1 MYYKYLSFLL
11 IALIFGS
18 NINAQTIIKDKEYV
32 SGTWKKSGSPYIIE
46 GEAVVAVGKT
56 LKIKP
61 GVIVQFKTGDGR
73 DYPDTLEVGFLR
85 VNGTLIAKGNAKK
98 NILFTRE
105 GSYGYWGV
113 IQIADKTHSSV
124 LSYCKIEYS
133 AFVKNIVRGDNATG
147 AISAYKSN
155 PEISNCLIIYGW
167 VGINCKQ
174 GASPLIKNNTIVGNR
189 YGIECNTESKP
200 KISNSIIWNNKIVE
214 IDRIGKL
221 LIFVLSNNLNFISLD
236 LNEINPGPSVR

>member
-1 MYYKYLSFLL
+1 M
-11 IALIFGS
+11 
-18 NINAQTIIKDKEYV
+18 
-32 SGTWKKSGSPYIIE
+32 
-46 GEAVVAVGKT
+46 
-56 LKIKP
+56 
-61 GVIVQFKTGDGR
+61 
-73 DYPDTLEVGFLR
+73 R
-85 VNGTLIAKGNAKK
+85 VNGTLIAKGNTKK

-200 KISNSIIWNNKIVE
+200 KISNSIIWNNKIAFYMNGGSVPTISYTLIDDNPAKYGVE
-214 IDRIGKL
+214 DNGTNLIKQNPLFNDYTRGDYTLKKTSPCKGKANDKGNIGA
-221 LIFVLSNNLNFISLD
+221 F
-236 LNEINPGPSVR
+236 